1 MLWDII
7 AILFVSGIIFGLGYL
22 GWILTKEGLEGVV
35 DKVEDIAED
44 VEEAIDDL
52 EDYEFGVDLEDL
64 GDKLKSMTKAEL
76 EEFAHTL
83 GIKVDKRKKKDDMI
97 QKIVDEKK

>member
-7 AILFVSGIIFGLGYL
+7 VILFVSGLVFGLGYVA
-22 GWILTKEGLEGVV
+22 WVWNMKGLEGVV
-35 DKVEDIAED
+35 DKAEEIAEE

-52 EDYEFGVDLEDL
+52 EDL
-64 GDKLKSMTKAEL
+64 GDKLKKMTKAEL

-97 QKIVDEKK
+97 KKIVDEKK